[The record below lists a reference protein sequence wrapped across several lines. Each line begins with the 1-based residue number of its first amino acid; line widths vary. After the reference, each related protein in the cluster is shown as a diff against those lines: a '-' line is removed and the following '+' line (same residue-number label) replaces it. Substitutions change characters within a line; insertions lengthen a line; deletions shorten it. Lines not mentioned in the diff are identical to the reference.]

1 MAETIVIEGVEQRLG
16 RRLGLEPYYRV
27 AEQAPGRL
35 RLESRP
41 ELNRPTGLTVVG
53 VGVTLLL
60 VAVLIAVSGLISA
73 GSGTGFAVAAL
84 AAVLGG
90 LLGGLGYQ
98 RIVGGYAILTTRNQI
113 TFDGAAGTISFDQ
126 GSRVGKPRRQILPFA
141 RVSGLRLR
149 RRPLAVGWLRQVR
162 LIVALEL
169 ISGAQVW
176 IVDSAAEAEALHG
189 TAVAIA
195 TVLGRDFETTSG

>member
-1 MAETIVIEGVEQRLG
+1 MAETMVVEGLEQRLG

-27 AEQAPGRL
+27 AEQGPGRL
-35 RLESRP
+35 RLASRP
-41 ELNRPTGLTVVG
+41 ELNRPTGLAVVG
-53 VGVTLLL
+53 IGAVLLL

-73 GSGTGFAVAAL
+73 GSGTGFTVAAL

-113 TFDGAAGTISFDQ
+113 DFDAGAATISFEQ
-126 GSRVGKPRRQILPFA
+126 GSRVGKPRRQVLPFA
-141 RVSGLRLR
+141 RISGLRLR

-162 LIVALEL
+162 PIVALEL
-169 ISGAQVW
+169 IAGAHVW
-176 IVDSAAEAEALHG
+176 IVDSAAEAAALHDIA
-189 TAVAIA
+189 TAVA
-195 TVLGRDFETTSG
+195 TVLGREFETTGG